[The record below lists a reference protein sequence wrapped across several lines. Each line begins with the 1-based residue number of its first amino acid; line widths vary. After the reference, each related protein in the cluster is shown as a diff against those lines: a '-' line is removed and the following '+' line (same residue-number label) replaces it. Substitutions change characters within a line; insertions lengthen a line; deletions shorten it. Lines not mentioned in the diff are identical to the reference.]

1 MSRLIDISPDR
12 YRPHSLHEDDR
23 VWAQTNCYTDLW
35 IEVLHSLGLDPVPA
49 LACAFSSRFD
59 GTQWTFLKLK
69 AEDIYAL
76 YGIEV
81 AEMNVWRAPLI
92 HVEDNLAV
100 GMLSTVEVDGY
111 WLPDT
116 LGTSYHE
123 GHTKTTIVPNRID
136 RVAGELEYFHNSGY
150 YLLRGDDFSGVFDLD
165 RSSLPSF
172 VPYVEQIRL
181 NPVHAT
187 NAGNIAEVARRNVAV
202 RAVGNPVRELGRK
215 VIEDLE
221 WVQGAGM
228 DAFHLWSFGLLRQC
242 GASAELAADASE
254 FLDTA
259 GFSGTGE
266 AAPDFRKVAS
276 GAKSVQFQ
284 MARASR
290 GRAVDPREQ
299 LDEMAV
305 SWKRAMEIVADTVG
319 VDSHRHLRLV

>member
-1 MSRLIDISPDR
+1 MARLLDVVPDGYSSHAIHR
-12 YRPHSLHEDDR
+12 DDR
-23 VWAQTNCYTDLW
+23 VWAQTNCYLDLW
-35 IEVLHSLGLDPVPA
+35 IEVLHSLELDPVPA

-69 AEDIYAL
+69 AEDIVAL
-76 YGIEV
+76 YGIDV
-81 AEMNVWRAPLI
+81 AEMNVWRAPLVHI
-92 HVEDNLAV
+92 EDNLAA

-123 GHTKTTIVPNRID
+123 AHTKTTIVPNRID

-150 YLLRGDDFSGVFDLD
+150 HVLRGEDFSGVFDLD

-181 NPVHAT
+181 SPGYAM
-187 NAGNIAEVARRNVAV
+187 NAGNVADVARRNVAV
-202 RAVGNPVRELGRK
+202 RPPGNPVRELGRR
-215 VIEDLE
+215 VVEDSE
-221 WVQGAGM
+221 WVQAAGM

-242 GASAELAADASE
+242 GASAELAGDVSE

-259 GFSGTGE
+259 GFSGTVE
-266 AAPDFRKVAS
+266 AAEGFRKVAA

-284 MARASR
+284 MARAAR
-290 GRAVDPREQ
+290 GRAVDPRDQ

-305 SWKRAMEIVADTVG
+305 SWKNSMEIITAIVG
-319 VDSHRHLRLV
+319 VESQRHLRLV

>member
-12 YRPHSLHEDDR
+12 YRPHSLHQDDR

-136 RVAGELEYFHNSGY
+136 RVAGELEYFHNSGTTCCEATISPASSISIVPHF
-150 YLLRGDDFSGVFDLD
+150 LRSCPMSNRSG
-165 RSSLPSF
+165 
-172 VPYVEQIRL
+172 
-181 NPVHAT
+181 
-187 NAGNIAEVARRNVAV
+187 
-202 RAVGNPVRELGRK
+202 
-215 VIEDLE
+215 
-221 WVQGAGM
+221 
-228 DAFHLWSFGLLRQC
+228 
-242 GASAELAADASE
+242 
-254 FLDTA
+254 
-259 GFSGTGE
+259 
-266 AAPDFRKVAS
+266 
-276 GAKSVQFQ
+276 
-284 MARASR
+284 
-290 GRAVDPREQ
+290 
-299 LDEMAV
+299 
-305 SWKRAMEIVADTVG
+305 
-319 VDSHRHLRLV
+319 

>member
-1 MSRLIDISPDR
+1 
-12 YRPHSLHEDDR
+12 
-23 VWAQTNCYTDLW
+23 
-35 IEVLHSLGLDPVPA
+35 
-49 LACAFSSRFD
+49 
-59 GTQWTFLKLK
+59 
-69 AEDIYAL
+69 
-76 YGIEV
+76 
-81 AEMNVWRAPLI
+81 
-92 HVEDNLAV
+92 
-100 GMLSTVEVDGY
+100 
-111 WLPDT
+111 
-116 LGTSYHE
+116 
-123 GHTKTTIVPNRID
+123 
-136 RVAGELEYFHNSGY
+136 
-150 YLLRGDDFSGVFDLD
+150 
-165 RSSLPSF
+165 
-172 VPYVEQIRL
+172 
-181 NPVHAT
+181 
-187 NAGNIAEVARRNVAV
+187 
-202 RAVGNPVRELGRK
+202 VRELGRK
-215 VIEDLE
+215 VIDDLE